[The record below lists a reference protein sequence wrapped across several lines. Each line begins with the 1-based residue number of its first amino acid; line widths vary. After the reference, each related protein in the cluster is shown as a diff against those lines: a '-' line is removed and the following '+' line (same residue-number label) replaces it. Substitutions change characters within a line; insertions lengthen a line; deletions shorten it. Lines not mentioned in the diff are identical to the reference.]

1 MRVVPFLVL
10 LSACFGEPGPDS
22 SAPEPDTSADPDSPT
37 DTVEDT
43 PADTPEDTAPSVDP
57 VDTDDT
63 PDDTDDTLID
73 PPEPDDTFPS
83 FPDVDSILPGE
94 LVIVELMINPTCVDD
109 DGEYVELI
117 WIGPGPVDLRGLIL
131 ADAQGAV
138 AIDDHRMLQPGERVV
153 MWREPRAGSTQCFG
167 LYDGLAYG
175 PTFALS
181 NSADVVTLRS
191 PTGTVIDSVNYAG
204 WSIPEGASLELSPG
218 RETLADRSDP
228 AYWCSAVSAIP
239 GSDELGTPG
248 TSAGAAVGPCEPAV
262 IDTDPPD
269 TDPAID
275 TDPPAPPIS
284 RGELVI
290 NGLLANPESPC
301 DDNDGEWFSFVN
313 VTDRPIDLRG
323 AVIRDESSSWTIP
336 GSYVVAPGAEAI
348 AWHDRGGVECHG
360 FTDGVPFNRASLS
373 NTNGDT
379 ISLVSN
385 GVVVDEFTYEDSE
398 AVSGVG
404 WELDPSALDA
414 DENDRMANWCRAT
427 APIGATPDLGTPGSP
442 NARCFPA
449 VDTGV
454 DTDTVLDT
462 DTVPVDTDTVDTVD
476 TVPPDTDTVVD
487 TDTVPADTDTVVD
500 TDTTPVDTDPPAQP
514 TLVLSEVASTSAT
527 SGRYLEVWNPGPD
540 PVDLT
545 GWGVQIY
552 YNGSTVPDTRAL
564 SSVVLGVGDTW
575 VVAYSAAGFQ
585 TAWGFPADQNWGS
598 IVSNGDDVYTLVY
611 DRGAGWEVIDVYGE
625 IGVDGTGTAWE
636 FASMSAER
644 NLAVTAPSA
653 TFDLA
658 QWTLSPTFTPGSH
671 AP

>member
-1 MRVVPFLVL
+1 MRVTPILIL
-10 LSACFGEPGPDS
+10 LSACFGEPGPDDGDTTGS
-22 SAPEPDTSADPDSPT
+22 PTPDTIDSVDPDDS
-37 DTVEDT
+37 VGDT
-43 PADTPEDTAPSVDP
+43 PAETGLGDTDSDPAETDLVDTPVDTDP
-57 VDTDDT
+57 VDT
-63 PDDTDDTLID
+63 
-73 PPEPDDTFPS
+73 FPV

-94 LVIVELMINPTCVDD
+94 LVIVELMINPRCVDD
-109 DGEYVELI
+109 DAEYVELI

-138 AIDDHRMLQPGERVV
+138 AIDDHRLLQPGERVV
-153 MWREPRAGSTQCFG
+153 MWRQPRAGSAQCFG
-167 LYDGLAYG
+167 LYDGVAYG

-191 PTGTVIDSVNYAG
+191 PSGTVIDTVSYAG
-204 WSIPEGASLELSPG
+204 WSIPEGASLELTPG
-218 RETLADRSDP
+218 RETLADRTDP
-228 AYWCSAVSAIP
+228 AYWCPAISAIP
-239 GSDELGTPG
+239 ASDELGTPG
-248 TSAGAAVGPCEPAV
+248 TSAGAPVGPCEPAV
-262 IDTDPPD
+262 VDTDVPAD

-284 RGELVI
+284 RGDLVI

-313 VTDRPIDLRG
+313 VTDHPIDVRG

-336 GSYVVAPGAEAI
+336 GSYVLQPGAEAI
-348 AWHDRGGVECHG
+348 AWHDRGGVQCHG

-385 GVVVDEFTYEDSE
+385 GLVVDEFTYTDGE
-398 AVSGVG
+398 AVSGIG

-414 DENDRMANWCRAT
+414 DENDAMANWCRAV
-427 APIGATPDLGTPGSP
+427 APFSATPDLGTPGAP

-449 VDTGV
+449 VDTGAGADTDPFV
-454 DTDTVLDT
+454 DTDTDT
-462 DTVPVDTDTVDTVD
+462 DEDTIDTVPVDTDTVDT
-476 TVPPDTDTVVD
+476 
-487 TDTVPADTDTVVD
+487 
-500 TDTTPVDTDPPAQP
+500 DPPAQP
-514 TLVLSEVASTSAT
+514 SLILSEVASTSAT
-527 SGRYLEVWNPGPD
+527 SGRYIEVWNPGPD

-564 SSVVLGVGDTW
+564 TSAVLAPGDTW

-585 TAWGFPADQNWGS
+585 TAWAFPADQNWGS
-598 IVSNGDDVYTLVY
+598 IVSNGDDVYSLVY
-611 DRGAGWEVIDVYGE
+611 DHGTGWEVVDVYGE

-636 FASMSAER
+636 FALLSAER
-644 NLAVTAPSA
+644 NLTITAPSA